1 MSQDQL
7 RLRAL
12 LGLCIAISVAGC
24 VDGSIQQT
32 ESGAANLPGV
42 SGGVG
47 GVLGAGNGAG
57 VAGTSVMDMGTVA
70 DGSCRDTQS
79 DPAHCGS
86 CTHACATGQICALGV
101 CQVASTACTAPQTL
115 CSGACVDL
123 TGTADCGACGN
134 ACATGQSCSAGVCQC
149 PGAQLACNGACT
161 DTQTSNDNCGACNQ
175 PCATGATCSAGKCGC
190 PQGQELCSGVCADLQ
205 QSDANCGA
213 CGQACATGQ
222 TCSSG
227 ACVTGAGADGC
238 SGTALGLTLSQ
249 IAVYQTV
256 KIGVMAS
263 GAEIPSAQRATDVVT
278 GRQTLFRLSVTV
290 DPGFAARK
298 LSGRVT
304 VSNGTSI
311 TQYFGTQMVSKSSLD
326 TDPTT
331 TFQVF
336 VPPEQI
342 TADTRYFAELVECS
356 TGSGNAGSTRF
367 PATGDIQLGARHTGG
382 VKVTIVPLLA
392 DNKLPDTSD
401 TALTVYRQQLMAMYP
416 IDSVE
421 LTVAAQ
427 MSIAFPVDWE
437 TTLDQMRTRRKTD
450 SPPDDMY
457 YFGLV
462 KAQNTFAQFCGNG
475 CTTGIGYVAAAN
487 APSFRAAMGVAF
499 ADRESAQTMAHE
511 LGHNHGRMHAPC
523 VPPGGTITGVDPN
536 YPFPDGRT
544 GVIGYDSRTNV
555 LLSATGTDLMGYCS
569 NVWLSEYTYGGI
581 TDRVALVNGN
591 TTQALNTTPRTTW
604 RVLLLGS
611 KGPRWGIPIT
621 RPSLPEGTALSA
633 NILDGKGALL
643 TQVDVYRTEVSDNG
657 GALVMVP
664 EPKPGWSALQ
674 MPGSAAL
681 AF

>member
-1 MSQDQL
+1 MSQD

-12 LGLCIAISVAGC
+12 LGLCITLSVVGC

-32 ESGAANLPGV
+32 QNGAASVPGV
-42 SGGVG
+42 
-47 GVLGAGNGAG
+47 NG
-57 VAGTSVMDMGTVA
+57 GTSVMDTGTVA

-86 CTHACATGQICALGV
+86 CTHACATGQICASGL
-101 CQVASTACTAPQTL
+101 CQAASSTCTAPQTL

-123 TGTADCGACGN
+123 TGTANCGACGN

-149 PGAQLACNGACT
+149 PGAQLACNGACI
-161 DTQTSNDNCGACNQ
+161 DTQTSNDNCGGCNQ
-175 PCATGATCSAGKCGC
+175 PCATGASCSAGKCGC
-190 PQGQELCSGVCADLQ
+190 AQGQQLCNGVCADLQ
-205 QSDANCGA
+205 QSTANCGA

-238 SGTALGLTLSQ
+238 SGKALGITLSQ

-256 KIGVMAS
+256 KIGVMNA
-263 GAEIPSAQRATDVVT
+263 GAEVAAAQRMTDVVA

-290 DPGFAARK
+290 DGGFAARQ

-304 VSNGTSI
+304 VSNGTTA
-311 TQYFGTQMVSKSSLD
+311 TQYFGTQMVSKSSVD
-326 TDPTT
+326 TDSTS
-331 TFQVF
+331 TFQVY

-342 TADTRYFAELVECS
+342 TADTHYFAELVECG
-356 TGSGNAGSTRF
+356 TGSGNAGTTRF
-367 PATGDIQLGARHTGG
+367 PATGDIALGARQTGG

-392 DNKLPDTSD
+392 NNNLPDTSD
-401 TALTVYRQQLMAMYP
+401 TALTVYRQQMMAMYP
-416 IDSVE
+416 IDSIE

-427 MSIAFPVDWE
+427 MSIDFPVDWE
-437 TTLDQMRTRRKTD
+437 TTLDQMRSRRKTD
-450 SPPDDMY
+450 NPADDVY
-457 YFGLV
+457 YFGLL
-462 KAQNTFAQFCGNG
+462 KPQDTFAQFCGNG

-487 APSFRAAMGVAF
+487 APSFRAAMGIGF

-511 LGHNHGRMHAPC
+511 IGHNHGRNHAPC
-523 VPPGGTITGVDPN
+523 VPKGGTISGVDPN
-536 YPFPDGRT
+536 YPFPDGST
-544 GVIGYDSRTNV
+544 GVIGYDSRTKV
-555 LLSATGTDLMGYCS
+555 LLPATGTDLMGYCS

-591 TTQALNTTPRTTW
+591 TVQALNTTPLRTW

-621 RPSLPEGTALSA
+621 RPSLPEGNAVSA

-643 TQVDVYRTEVSDNG
+643 TQTDVYRTEVSDTG
-657 GALVMVP
+657 SAVVMVP
-664 EPKPGWSALQ
+664 EPKAGWSAVQ
-674 MPGSAAL
+674 VPGFAAL